1 MALVAVM
8 GVLAVTGLMLAHLAM
23 LGAVVQR
30 ESVVVAERSRLK
42 YEAESAAG
50 DALWS
55 YLVDRRLFA
64 DRSLGRLDTAREG
77 SMLDAWM
84 LDGTRHSPNSDT
96 EVTVALTD
104 AVSGIDFSGNN
115 PGSELGDRVDPDD
128 EERAELVRE
137 FLNLAAD
144 YVDNNDLRREPGG
157 MERDDYE
164 AEGILNF
171 PRNGPLEFR
180 EEVYWL
186 EGWREVLADKVQI
199 IPPQGIKLTKPNN
212 NRPPFFSS
220 SPDYIQ
226 RVLRLDDSELDQVLA
241 ARKAWRENQTPL
253 GDSLDADLLG
263 RINGSFSLLESGM
276 ATIEVLAES
285 HVAGIARKIRL
296 TLNAD
301 LRRPDAFAD
310 KANQALAIW
319 ERRFY

>member
-50 DALWS
+50 NALWS

-64 DRSLGRLDTAREG
+64 DRSLGRLNAAREG
-77 SMLDAWM
+77 STLPAWM
-84 LDGTRHSPNSDT
+84 LDGTRHSPDPDT
-96 EVTVALTD
+96 KVTVALTD
-104 AVSGIDFSGNN
+104 ASSGIDFSGNS
-115 PGSELGDRVDPDD
+115 PGSELADRVDPDD
-128 EERAELVRE
+128 TERIELVRE
-137 FLNLAAD
+137 FLDLAAD
-144 YVDNNDLRREPGG
+144 YVDGNDLRREPGG
-157 MERDDYE
+157 MEADDYE
-164 AEGILNF
+164 AEGIPNF
-171 PRNGPLEFR
+171 PRNGQLEFR

-186 EGWREVLADKVQI
+186 AGWREVLTDKVRI
-199 IPPQGIKLTKPNN
+199 IPPKGIAFAKSNN
-212 NRPPFFSS
+212 SRPPFFSS

-226 RVLRLDDSELDQVLA
+226 RVLGLDDGELEQVLA
-241 ARKAWRENQTPL
+241 ARRAWRENQTPL
-253 GDSLDADLLG
+253 NESLDADLFG
-263 RINGSFSLLESGM
+263 RIASSFSLSESGM
-276 ATIEVLAES
+276 ATVEALAES

-301 LRRPDAFAD
+301 LRRADAFAD
-310 KANQALAIW
+310 KTGQALAIW